1 MNPRLEILNKVT
13 NPNRD
18 KRGMEQLSLSES
30 SILSS
35 SSSSKWRIPQ
45 KGIFSEQDV
54 QKFRESNAKRAMDG
68 STQRLQGINYSVT
81 SDEVGSWCDDPENT
95 EKMTGK

>member
-54 QKFRESNAKRAMDG
+54 QKFRESNACKNIMEFIEKCGA
-68 STQRLQGINYSVT
+68 SVK
-81 SDEVGSWCDDPENT
+81 GLKARDP
-95 EKMTGK
+95 